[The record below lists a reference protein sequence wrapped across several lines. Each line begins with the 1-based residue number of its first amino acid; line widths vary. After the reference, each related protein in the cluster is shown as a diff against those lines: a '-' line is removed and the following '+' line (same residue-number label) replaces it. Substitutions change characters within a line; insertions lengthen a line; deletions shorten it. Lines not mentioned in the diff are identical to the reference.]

1 MSAVRGPMPPMN
13 GTGMRSPKSARLG
26 IVCTALAVP
35 RTRRC
40 QPGRRVRRMPSGT
53 PMAVARPTEM
63 TTSRTCH
70 PVSARISVA
79 MRSALSRL
87 QERPHGGVLIGGQ
100 LVRRAGGEEAA
111 VGEQRETVGDA
122 RRLAHVVGDEDRRL
136 GELALEGAE
145 GVLELAPRDGIER
158 GEGLVEEQ

>member
-63 TTSRTCH
+63 TTSITCL
-70 PVSARISVA
+70 PVSARISA
-79 MRSALSRL
+79 PMRSALSGL
-87 QERPHGGVLIGGQ
+87 QERPYGGILVGGQ
-100 LVRRAGGEEAA
+100 LVRRAGREEPA
-111 VGEQRETVGDA
+111 VGEQREAVGDA
-122 RRLAHVVGDEDRRL
+122 CCLAHVVGDEDRRL
-136 GELALEGAE
+136 GELPLKAAK
-145 GVLELAPRDGIER
+145 
-158 GEGLVEEQ
+158 